1 MYDLSEIIK
10 SDKLPGEDYLVI
22 DVRDDDFVG
31 GNIPNCRNA
40 PSVTFADNLDD
51 LIHDSKNVP
60 QVIFH
65 CALSQ
70 SRAPKAA
77 QQYAYRRNL
86 LQNDND
92 TEQRVLILRGG
103 FVDFQAKFKDDPK
116 LVEKWNKKIWTA

>member
-1 MYDLSEIIK
+1 MYVFRSVPSSPSFGLCIHIFLFFPFAQDLSEIIK

-51 LIHDSKNVP
+51 LIHDSKDVP

-70 SRAPKAA
+70 SRWVFHDTRTRVAP
-77 QQYAYRRNL
+77 
-86 LQNDND
+86 
-92 TEQRVLILRGG
+92 
-103 FVDFQAKFKDDPK
+103 
-116 LVEKWNKKIWTA
+116 